1 MKTSRDWVVT
11 FWLIL
16 LWTWVYKYFFE
27 IKLSNYFLEGV
38 YLEVKLHHIIILFLV
53 FKETTVLLFTVVAG
67 YTFPLTMHKGQRSV
81 FFNPHWCQY
90 LFPSFLS
97 ALLLLPVLLSSL
109 FFSPPPFLPSFHPS
123 LCPFFPTSSLFFFHS
138 SHLNWRRQ
146 WRPSPVLLPGK
157 SHGWR
162 SLVGCS
168 PWGR

>member
-97 ALLLLPVLLSSL
+97 ALLHSFLLSL
-109 FFSPPPFLPSFHPS
+109 FFSLSSIPFLP
-123 LCPFFPTSSLFFFHS
+123 PFFSFIVATLIGEG
-138 SHLNWRRQ
+138 NGD
-146 WRPSPVLLPGK
+146 PVQYSCLENPMDG
-157 SHGWR
+157 GAW
-162 SLVGCS
+162 
-168 PWGR
+168 